1 LDLVFT
7 HFLRLVLGKIGIC
20 PGFIYRAF
28 INVCHFEKHE
38 MVCHHREL
46 SFDLFR
52 ELYPLLSTSR
62 HWITHRSAEFLEIMR
77 ILCGKV

>member
-1 LDLVFT
+1 MFVD
-7 HFLRLVLGKIGIC
+7 FLRFIFGKIGIC
-20 PGFIYRAF
+20 LGCVHSALITF
-28 INVCHFEKHE
+28 CHFEKHE